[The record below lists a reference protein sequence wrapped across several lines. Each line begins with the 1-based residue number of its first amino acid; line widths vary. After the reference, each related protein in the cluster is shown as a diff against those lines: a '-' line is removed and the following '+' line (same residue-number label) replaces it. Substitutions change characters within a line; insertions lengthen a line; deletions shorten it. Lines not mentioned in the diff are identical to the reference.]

1 MIGIMAKKTT
11 RTVDEDMLKNMMM
24 SDIPLYGRKTSTDDM
39 ERSEVQEEAV
49 VPEQTDAEAAKKTS
63 GESKETEAPKNRKK
77 KEISASDYR
86 NKFLTNTQASNRSH
100 VYINRE
106 VMDCIR
112 RYLPVIAP
120 GVSVSGYLSNIF
132 MDHIQSHWDEINE
145 LYINESVKPLKQV

>member
-1 MIGIMAKKTT
+1 
-11 RTVDEDMLKNMMM
+11 MLKDMMM
-24 SDIPLYGRKTSTDDM
+24 SDIPLYGRKVTICKNEQSDF
-39 ERSEVQEEAV
+39 QEEAV
-49 VPEQTDAEAAKKTS
+49 GSEADNPEIIERKPEA
-63 GESKETEAPKNRKK
+63 SKETGPAKSRKK
-77 KEISASDYR
+77 KEIPETDYR
-86 NKFLTNTQASNRSH
+86 SRFLTTTQASNRSH

-145 LYINESVKPLKQV
+145 LYTNESVKPLKQI

>member
-1 MIGIMAKKTT
+1 MKTDPKATRPKTKKI
-11 RTVDEDMLKNMMM
+11 KN
-24 SDIPLYGRKTSTDDM
+24 S
-39 ERSEVQEEAV
+39 
-49 VPEQTDAEAAKKTS
+49 
-63 GESKETEAPKNRKK
+63 
-77 KEISASDYR
+77 SDYR
-86 NKFLTNTQASNRSH
+86 EVFLTNTQASNRSH

-145 LYINESVKPLKQV
+145 LYTNESVKPLKQI

>member
-1 MIGIMAKKTT
+1 MTKKK
-11 RTVDEDMLKNMMM
+11 VEVNEEVLKNIIVG
-24 SDIPLYGRKTSTDDM
+24 DIPVFGREKPA
-39 ERSEVQEEAV
+39 EENA
-49 VPEQTDAEAAKKTS
+49 EQP
-63 GESKETEAPKNRKK
+63 ETEASPDTESANSSSEKSVSTKPRKR
-77 KEISASDYR
+77 KEETGSYR
-86 NKFLTNTQASNRSH
+86 KRYLVNIPASNRSH

-145 LYINESVKPLKQV
+145 LYTIESAKPLKQV

>member
-1 MIGIMAKKTT
+1 MAKKVTKK
-11 RTVDEDMLKNMMM
+11 VDEDMLKDMMM
-24 SDIPLYGRKTSTDDM
+24 SDIPLYGRKVTTCKDEQSDF
-39 ERSEVQEEAV
+39 QEETV
-49 VPEQTDAEAAKKTS
+49 GFEPDNPEIIERK
-63 GESKETEAPKNRKK
+63 TEASRETGPAKNRKK
-77 KEISASDYR
+77 KEIKEADYR
-86 NKFLTNTQASNRSH
+86 SRFLTNTQASNRSH

-145 LYINESVKPLKQV
+145 MYTNESVKPLKQI